1 MKQLTFLLL
10 AGLLLVSGGCKR
22 TGTTASRPESA
33 RSARL
38 AALLAEYPS
47 YSEAKHQ
54 PDDINEYIR
63 VTHRWKDP
71 DLSCFIGRRPSEA
84 EIDKWKEQ
92 FEQANPKDSV
102 WRTEFRYCRDENRY
116 MAVHDFIELSYSYNS
131 RDVPQDD
138 RRTQWRLLQYDPDPE
153 RRPAGEFSAVR
164 YIRTLYEEMLDY
176 IRGSQWDINLGAD
189 LDADMRA
196 FYQRILSDAVCRH
209 AGQPIQAAVRK
220 ESAAITAYDR
230 AAGVLFAKVDGMEGS
245 SSPYRTAQFRIRNIE
260 GRIRDREAL
269 LFALT
274 EDAVP
279 QFLPDTRIT
288 EADVEREYE
297 TFAATFRDDAY
308 STPAAERRAALE
320 QERRAWKRWMT
331 ARAEVSRLLDGNPKT
346 TFDQATRNLRR
357 DKLILL
363 KNRCNIPGYLSAS
376 FEALLLS
383 EDNTDEEILAHHLE
397 TLAGGF

>member
-1 MKQLTFLLL
+1 MRKDVFPVILLL
-10 AGLLLVSGGCKR
+10 GLIACSPKKP
-22 TGTTASRPESA
+22 AEE
-33 RSARL
+33 
-38 AALLAEYPS
+38 EYPS
-47 YSEAKHQ
+47 YSEAKLLS
-54 PDDINEYIR
+54 DTMNEYIR
-63 VTHRWKDP
+63 VTRRWKDP
-71 DLSCFIGRRPSEA
+71 DLSCFIGRRPLET
-84 EIDKWKEQ
+84 EIDKWKGE
-92 FEQANPKDSV
+92 FERANPNDSV
-102 WRTEFRYCRDENRY
+102 WRTEFRYCRDENHY
-116 MAVHDFIELSYSYNS
+116 MAVHDFIELSYNYKSG
-131 RDVPQDD
+131 DIPQDD

-153 RRPAGEFSAVR
+153 RRPAGEFAKVR
-164 YIRTLYEEMLDY
+164 YLRTLYEEILDY
-176 IRGSQWDINLGAD
+176 IRGSQWDINLGAT

-209 AGQPIQAAVRK
+209 AGQPIQAAIRK
-220 ESAAITAYDR
+220 ESAAIAAYDR

-245 SSPYRTAQFRIRNIE
+245 SSPDRAAQFRIRNIE

-297 TFAATFRDDAY
+297 TFAVTFQDDEYGVSVEA
-308 STPAAERRAALE
+308 RKAALE
-320 QERRAWKRWMT
+320 QERRVWKRWMT
-331 ARAEVSRLLDGNPKT
+331 ARAEVSCLLDGNPKT
-346 TFDQATRNLRR
+346 AFDQATRNLWR

-383 EDNTDEEILAHHLE
+383 EDDTDEEILAHHLE
-397 TLAGGF
+397 TLTGGL